1 MKLSKKILQKIIKEE
16 IDNFLLEEK
25 NDNEKIAAMEKLIVL
40 AQRLYNN
47 LDGGD
52 GILSQWGGGQEK
64 ATNLAW
70 TKDLVLMLNARLNRI
85 KSGEYGEPPPE
96 QKIDLKRMVNRVLKG
111 MNNFMSAVSFIDSIV
126 GKKENQGLQEKS
138 ERHLHRISEDNNET
152 DRTFQRAKSSLVRSF
167 KRIVKKLTWSGSGS
181 AGAGYLTRD
190 GQEGVSELI
199 SLIENSEDIKEIN
212 TYLRELKDEI
222 MDSST
227 SSRWIQSGPT
237 RGGMVDSEQYKAW
250 FRFQEQIRQFE
261 NLVLDISENSL
272 EDTLG
277 LTERMVAIIRSPE
290 LEGVWLKDIEKL
302 LLDVIASISNTERQ
316 VAGWQW

>member
-16 IDNFLLEEK
+16 LDNFLLEEK

-40 AQRLYNN
+40 AQRLYNS
-47 LDGGD
+47 LHGGD

-70 TKDLVLMLNARLNRI
+70 TKDLVLMLNTRLNRI
-85 KSGEYGEPPPE
+85 KSGEYGEPPPQ
-96 QKIDLKRMVNRVLKG
+96 QKVDLKRMVSRVLKG
-111 MNNFMSAVSFIDSIV
+111 MNNFMSAISFIDSII

-167 KRIVKKLTWSGSGS
+167 KRIVKKLTWSGLGS
-181 AGAGYLTRD
+181 SGAGYLTPY

-212 TYLRELKDEI
+212 TYLRELRDEI

-237 RGGMVDSEQYKAW
+237 WGGDSEQYKVW
-250 FRFQEQIRQFE
+250 SRFQEQIRQFE

-277 LTERMVAIIRSPE
+277 WMERMVVIIRSPE